1 MKRKALKLTKDK
13 ANENSLLILTNCV
26 FLFFCLVF
34 LAYRDD
40 ESVELIKG
48 VLKAT
53 LTALLKGGM
62 MFHKIGRNGK
72 IYSHL
77 ISPRSLRHPIVLTS
91 SRLDP

>member
-1 MKRKALKLTKDK
+1 M
-13 ANENSLLILTNCV
+13 
-26 FLFFCLVF
+26 F

-72 IYSHL
+72 IYSRVVRWSKDMKSVEWFKAHKET
-77 ISPRSLRHPIVLTS
+77 PRYILMNSINNASVSVEQNQICTLTS
-91 SRLDP
+91 DHR